1 MPAPLARRTWMRLA
15 GYAVL
20 LASLAFTGQ
29 ALAKLDPLAV
39 FARISA
45 QETAAAGL
53 ASLAYALLL
62 GLLAAAWAGCA
73 GGLPLARAL
82 AVYGPGVIA
91 KYVPGT
97 ILQYA
102 SRQVLGAAAG
112 LAHPAMIRA
121 SVIEATAH
129 LLAAL
134 CVAAMLLSGALP
146 LIGVVAVGSVVALA
160 SRSPLL
166 RAAGLQMIFFL
177 SFAGIVAMLA
187 SLIGFAHPYV
197 VAGQFMLAWLAGFL
211 VPVAPGGIGVREAA
225 LLALAGASGESAQV
239 MMLALLVRLVTTVG
253 DALFG
258 AAAAYIGRSLSRS
271 NRHASA

>member
-1 MPAPLARRTWMRLA
+1 MPRTWVRLA

-20 LASLAFTGQ
+20 LASLAFIGQ
-29 ALAKLDPLAV
+29 ALARLDPMAV

-45 QETAAAGL
+45 QETAATGL
-53 ASLAYALLL
+53 ASMAYALLL
-62 GLLAAAWAGCA
+62 GLLAMAWAGCA
-73 GGLPLARAL
+73 GGLPLVRAL

-121 SVIEATAH
+121 SVIEAAVH
-129 LLAAL
+129 LLAVL
-134 CVAAMLLSGALP
+134 CVVAAFLSGALLP
-146 LIGVVAVGSVVALA
+146 IGGAVVGSVLALA

-166 RAAGLQMIFFL
+166 RAVALQMIFFL
-177 SFAGIVAMLA
+177 SFASIVAVLA

-225 LLALAGASGESAQV
+225 LLALAAASGESAQV
-239 MMLALLVRLVTTVG
+239 MTLALLVRLVTTVG